1 MVRRSIGA
9 ALAVAGVASLL
20 PGCERTPP
28 ASDALPPEITVTV
41 SQGRGGNVF
50 RSRDGVLRTGED
62 CIGVPPPPVE
72 LALIV
77 GDDGGVLEAGLRV
90 TGGTIRRESIEVT
103 PAAPE
108 ATVSVTADR
117 GSDLLR
123 IQLTRPSPDTVRTGA
138 SAIVQIDGTL
148 PIAVVASARDYAGH
162 YEELPQFDLRALD
175 DPTVCRGDG

>member
-1 MVRRSIGA
+1 MVRRSVGA
-9 ALAVAGVASLL
+9 ALAVAGAVSLL
-20 PGCERTPP
+20 PGCETRPP
-28 ASDALPPEITVTV
+28 ASDALPPEVTVTV

-50 RSRDGVLRTGED
+50 RSSDGVPPPGED
-62 CIGVPPPPVE
+62 CIEVPPPPVG

-77 GDDGGVLEAGLRV
+77 GDSGGVLEAGLRV

-108 ATVSVTADR
+108 ATVSVAADR

-138 SAIVQIDGTL
+138 SAIVQVDGTL
-148 PIAVVASARDYAGH
+148 PISVVAWARDYAGN
-162 YEELPQFDLRALD
+162 YGELAQVDLRLLG